1 MRILIGVGVVGGRD
15 GDEAQACTVGNNNGA
30 ESEGMG
36 ADRGDDEAAA
46 VGREDGAATGER
58 IGSGT
63 CGRGHND
70 TIAGIG
76 GYIKVVDIDLGA

>member
-1 MRILIGVGVVGGRD
+1 
-15 GDEAQACTVGNNNGA
+15 
-30 ESEGMG
+30 MG
-36 ADRGDDEAAA
+36 ADGGDDEAAA

-70 TIAGIG
+70 AIAGIG